1 MKETISSLLSAT
13 AEELKSNKFRSCF
26 LAFYIVF
33 TVFSAV
39 YFSLL
44 GQIRNAIL
52 PVAYAALFIVLLF
65 LAEYFMKIHC
75 GNVFLIILFFV
86 PIGGILGSCFD
97 FYMLI
102 PSFDTIL
109 HTVSGFIF
117 AALGYCLM
125 ERMIYSRAGS
135 SRLAKVAFAFAFSL
149 AIAVLWELFEWLLT
163 AAMNGDMHE
172 DSLTKNI
179 YSYFL
184 AGSHNETVNI
194 TDIEKTLVYYDG
206 GKVYVIDGGY
216 MDLGLF
222 DTLVDML
229 VCLCGAV
236 VFVIIS
242 LIDHFSKKKI
252 LHLFVP
258 SCVGDC
264 EKG

>member
-1 MKETISSLLSAT
+1 
-13 AEELKSNKFRSCF
+13 
-26 LAFYIVF
+26 
-33 TVFSAV
+33 
-39 YFSLL
+39 
-44 GQIRNAIL
+44 
-52 PVAYAALFIVLLF
+52 
-65 LAEYFMKIHC
+65 
-75 GNVFLIILFFV
+75 
-86 PIGGILGSCFD
+86 
-97 FYMLI
+97 
-102 PSFDTIL
+102 
-109 HTVSGFIF
+109 
-117 AALGYCLM
+117 
-125 ERMIYSRAGS
+125 
-135 SRLAKVAFAFAFSL
+135 
-149 AIAVLWELFEWLLT
+149 
-163 AAMNGDMHE
+163 MNGDMHE